1 LDRRLFGRG
10 SGLHTVFARKRS
22 LVGLVWVT
30 LFNCWYGIGPIVALG
45 SLGSRNSFLS
55 PHLFGIGSN
64 AANNL
69 SLGTFVIWVH
79 HKEGRII
86 QVEIG
91 LGDG

>member
-1 LDRRLFGRG
+1 MGF
-10 SGLHTVFARKRS
+10 
-22 LVGLVWVT
+22 
-30 LFNCWYGIGPIVALG
+30 GPIVALG

-79 HKEGRII
+79 HKEGMII